1 MRLINFSM
9 IPKINRGVQL
19 GDSVNKKCD
28 VLNVLYDLNE
38 KCNVLNVLYD
48 LNEKCNVL
56 NVLYDLNEK

>member
-1 MRLINFSM
+1 M

-48 LNEKCNVL
+48 LNEK
-56 NVLYDLNEK
+56 